1 MTALEK
7 IQTITQLVCEQV
19 LISQV
24 LLPNRRLRRRSAKAM
39 SQLMASIEKFGFIN
53 PIIIDADGTL
63 IAGEA
68 RLEAMRLLG
77 RERIAAIRVGHLSP
91 VEIKAYR
98 IADNKLSEGGQWDPD
113 ALRDEVAHL
122 LECNFDLHAIGFD
135 AAAIDA
141 ALSIP
146 GMQTEGDDVIVRP
159 VAHPFV
165 RRGDLFR
172 QRRHRLMCG
181 DALSAEDCALLMA
194 GGRAKLSIND
204 VPFNVKVDGHV
215 SKRKQGRK
223 RPEFAMASGEMSEEE
238 FFQFLV
244 SALAMMA
251 THAEEGAIIEV
262 FMDWRSIHLLI
273 LAAKA
278 NELDYLNLVTWVKHS
293 AGLGS
298 FLRSQHELVGIF
310 RKPGAPHLNNIQL
323 GANGRF
329 RTNVWEYP
337 GANGFARNRKED
349 LDRHPT
355 PKNVGMIQDAIL
367 DCTRVGDIVTD
378 LFGGGGTTAIAA
390 ERTGRIAR
398 LMEIDPGYC
407 QASLMRFRNVFGE
420 EPIHVQTGL
429 TMTEL
434 ERVRCSGSAA
444 NGAPLWLAL
453 PAPDAK

>member
-1 MTALEK
+1 M
-7 IQTITQLVCEQV
+7 QLVCEQV
-19 LISQV
+19 LVSEV

-53 PIIIDADGTL
+53 PIIIDPDGRL
-63 IAGEA
+63 VAGEA

-91 VEIKAYR
+91 LEIKAYR
-98 IADNKLSEGGQWDPD
+98 IADNKLAEGGQWDPD

-122 LECNFDLHAIGFD
+122 LEHKFDLHTVGFD

-146 GMQTEGDDVIVRP
+146 GMTTDGDDVVIQPIAV
-159 VAHPFV
+159 PFV
-165 RRGDLFR
+165 VRGDLFR
-172 QRRHRLMCG
+172 VGRHVIMCG
-181 DALSAEDCALLMA
+181 DALNAPDCALLMA
-194 GGRAKLSIND
+194 GVRAVFSIND

-215 SKRKQGRK
+215 SKRKKGRT

-238 FFQFLV
+238 FFSFLV
-244 SALAMMA
+244 SALEMMA
-251 THAEEGAIIEV
+251 AHSEEGAIIEV
-262 FMDWRSIHLLI
+262 FIDWRSIHLLI

-298 FLRSQHELVGIF
+298 FLRSQHELIGVF

-323 GANGRF
+323 GANGRH
-329 RTNVWEYP
+329 RTNVWDYQ
-337 GANGFARNRKED
+337 GAAGFGRNRKDD

-355 PKNVGMIQDAIL
+355 PKNVGMIMDAIL
-367 DCTRVGDIVTD
+367 DCTRVGDVVSD
-378 LFGGGGTTAIAA
+378 FFGGGGTTMIAA

-407 QASLMRFRNVFGE
+407 QASLERFWRTFGE
-420 EPIHVQTGL
+420 EPVHIETGL
-429 TMTEL
+429 SFSDLKKARASAE
-434 ERVRCSGSAA
+434 SGNAA
-444 NGAPLWLAL
+444 PSIRAL
-453 PAPDAK
+453 PPPRKL